1 MWARRCRPGMSPGKE
16 FHSSFSVPLIPGD
29 MSPGKRFVSVLA
41 WEVASLAGDDVPSL
55 DRIDVDENFNPV
67 VKSATI
73 RAILSLAHHLD
84 VKNAFLQNYLSQTAH
99 MHPPP
104 GFRDPL

>member
-55 DRIDVDENFNPV
+55 D
-67 VKSATI
+67 
-73 RAILSLAHHLD
+73 
-84 VKNAFLQNYLSQTAH
+84 
-99 MHPPP
+99 
-104 GFRDPL
+104 